1 MQRFEM
7 AQEEIEITLRVCLD
21 DIDRA
26 ILEIFQRSPSKTYKL
41 HHIKTILDYKGL
53 NINYGKLSRKLS
65 LFSDL
70 ALISKTKKSSNVF
83 LYKLLE

>member
-1 MQRFEM
+1 MQRIEM

-26 ILEIFQRSPSKTYKL
+26 ILDIFHKSPTKSYKL
-41 HHIKTILDYKGL
+41 NHIKTILDYKGM

-70 ALISKTKKSSNVF
+70 ALISKSKKSSNVF

>member
-26 ILEIFQRSPSKTYKL
+26 ILEIFQRSPSKNYKL
-41 HHIKTILDYKGL
+41 HHIKTILEYRGM